1 MEAKFNNRLLNN
13 QRMSCPAFAMG
24 IVRNL
29 IKLDVSDCCTAFN
42 ECGVEMK

>member
-1 MEAKFNNRLLNN
+1 
-13 QRMSCPAFAMG
+13 MSCPALGMG

-29 IKLDVSDCCTAFN
+29 IKLDVSVSDCCTAASN